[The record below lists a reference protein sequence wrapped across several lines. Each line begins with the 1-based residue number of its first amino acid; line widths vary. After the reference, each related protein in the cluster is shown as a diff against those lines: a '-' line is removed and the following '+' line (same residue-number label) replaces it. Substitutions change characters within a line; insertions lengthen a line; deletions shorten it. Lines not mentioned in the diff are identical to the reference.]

1 MKIGAALVGRPNVVA
16 APDSD
21 PAASRAVRPGAT
33 IPAARGGPPNTSR
46 AGLEPSD
53 RGGYVGWIRRY
64 VIFHDRRHPRDLGA
78 EHVRQ
83 FLSALAVE
91 QQVAPSTQNQAL
103 AALGVALRLP
113 GDSPFRR
120 RGGRAPPTSPA

>member
-1 MKIGAALVGRPNVVA
+1 MSLPPRIPIPQLL
-16 APDSD
+16 APSD
-21 PAASRAVRPGAT
+21 PARRFRLLEVVRRTLRERGLSRRTEEA
-33 IPAARGGPPNTSR
+33 
-46 AGLEPSD
+46 
-53 RGGYVGWIRRY
+53 YVGWIRRY
-64 VIFHDRRHPRDLGA
+64 VIVHDQRHLRDLGA